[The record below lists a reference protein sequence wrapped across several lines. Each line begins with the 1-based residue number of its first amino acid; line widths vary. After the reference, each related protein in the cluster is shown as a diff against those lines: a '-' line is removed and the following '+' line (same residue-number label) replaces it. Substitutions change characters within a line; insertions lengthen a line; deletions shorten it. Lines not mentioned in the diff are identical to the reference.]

1 LASALTFPRALR
13 IVVAAALTAY
23 VVWTADPLL
32 ILRVAADADLRWIA
46 LAVALVVADRAVNA
60 FRWIALLGALTP
72 GSHPPLASVMR
83 IFFVS
88 SFVGNF
94 LPSVGGDVY
103 RAYQLA
109 RLNVRPAQAA
119 ASVLMDRVLGVLSM
133 VIVATAALALL
144 RRLDIPGV
152 VPGLVVASGGC
163 ALAAAAVFSER
174 AAGLAIAVADG
185 TGSPRVIHVARGLT
199 DAVRR
204 YARHHGAMLL
214 VLGLSVTVQALRI
227 IQAYWLGRSLGIGE
241 PIHTYFAFVPLITLV
256 MQIPI
261 TVGGLGTT
269 QFAFERLFGYAGV
282 PAAEAVALSILFLAL
297 GTIGNLP
304 GGVLYA
310 FGGRQ
315 LGSATPGLPPE
326 GGSHAGSRSYAGSE
340 SPPEGG
346 SHAGSGTQAGG
357 ATDPM
362 EKAGRIA
369 PEHRHR

>member
-1 LASALTFPRALR
+1 LASAITFPRALR
-13 IVVAAALTAY
+13 LVVAAALTAY
-23 VVWTADPLL
+23 VVWKSDPLL
-32 ILRVAADADLRWIA
+32 VLRVAAGADLRWIA
-46 LAVALVVADRAVNA
+46 LAVALVIADRAVNA

-133 VIVATAALALL
+133 VIVATAALAFL

-152 VPGLVVASGGC
+152 VPGLVAASGGC

-174 AAGLAIAVADG
+174 AAGLAVAVADG
-185 TGSPRVIHVARGLT
+185 TGSPRVMHVARGLT

-204 YARHHGAMLL
+204 YAHHHGAMLL
-214 VLGLSVTVQALRI
+214 VLGLSITVQALRI
-227 IQAYWLGRSLGIGE
+227 IQAYWLGRSLGIE
-241 PIHTYFAFVPLITLV
+241 EHVLTYFAFVPLITLV
-256 MQIPI
+256 MQIPV

-315 LGSATPGLPPE
+315 LGSVTPGLPPE
-326 GGSHAGSRSYAGSE
+326 GGSHEGSGAA
-340 SPPEGG
+340 PEGG
-346 SHAGSGTQAGG
+346 SHSGSGSHAGAEATRG
-357 ATDPM
+357 AEPTRV
-362 EKAGRIA
+362 EQRT
-369 PEHRHR
+369 R